1 MASTALFEGIMR
13 VLGAPNVEGRD
24 PILFFLLILTAVSII
39 IALSALRASAQ
50 RKNSGGDIA
59 RLRDKLDELAL
70 MVDDVSGRS
79 HNSRIRIDKRTLY
92 LEEKIKTLEKLEK
105 TVAELSRTAQTQLDS
120 ATSYLDDR
128 VNALESEVEDIKER
142 GVKIAE
148 DQDVGLAMATPEPEA
163 PPSLLL
169 QLEDS
174 APTVID
180 EDISL
185 PTALRRARVSF
196 LAKINSLLS
205 QQEELGEAVFYRG
218 LQDLLASE
226 GFGNAAS
233 SSLLWKVKESLQDT
247 NEESGPKSLHT
258 ALENSVRELLETK
271 GSLEIIPQK
280 VAGQPKVVLIVGAPD
295 SGKTSVCGHLA
306 ARFRAQ
312 GAKVLATSADSG
324 RFNSGI
330 RIETWAERYGV
341 DVLSEPSSVKPKT
354 IAYKALHRAQD
365 EDYDVVLIDTI
376 GSFQSDGDSNAELF
390 DVISMIARE
399 QPSAPH
405 EIILSVD
412 AAIGQSVIEQRM
424 QFEEKFKISGVA
436 VSKLDR
442 SKSVGNLVGIKAA
455 LGVPVR
461 FITYGEGGGGFDVF
475 NSSEFIYSIFH
486 EPAAAASLSNDDLST
501 APL

>member
-13 VLGAPNVEGRD
+13 VLGASNVEGRD
-24 PILFFLLILTAVSII
+24 PILFFLLLLTIVAIV
-39 IALSALRASAQ
+39 IALSALRASAR

-128 VNALESEVEDIKER
+128 VNALESEVEDIRER
-142 GVKIAE
+142 GVKVAE
-148 DQDVGLAMATPEPEA
+148 DQSEGLEMATPEPEM

-169 QLEDS
+169 QLEES
-174 APTVID
+174 APAVID
-180 EDISL
+180 EDVSL
-185 PTALRRARVSF
+185 QSALRTARVSF
-196 LAKINSLLS
+196 LSKINSLLS
-205 QQEELGEAVFYRG
+205 QQEDLGEAVFYRG

-233 SSLLWKVKESLQDT
+233 SSLLWKVKDLLQNTSDT
-247 NEESGPKSLHT
+247 DGPKSLHA
-258 ALENSVRELLETK
+258 ALEQSVRELLETK
-271 GSLEIIPQK
+271 GSLEIVPQQ

-295 SGKTSVCGHLA
+295 SAKTSVCGHLS

-330 RIETWAERYGV
+330 RIETWSERYGV
-341 DVLSEPSSVKPKT
+341 DVLSEPSTIKPKT

-365 EDYDVVLIDTI
+365 EGYDVVLIDTI
-376 GSFQSDGDSNAELF
+376 GSFLSDGASNEELF

-461 FITYGEGGGGFDVF
+461 YVSYGEGGGGFDVF

-486 EPAAAASLSNDDLST
+486 EPTASSALGAEDLSS